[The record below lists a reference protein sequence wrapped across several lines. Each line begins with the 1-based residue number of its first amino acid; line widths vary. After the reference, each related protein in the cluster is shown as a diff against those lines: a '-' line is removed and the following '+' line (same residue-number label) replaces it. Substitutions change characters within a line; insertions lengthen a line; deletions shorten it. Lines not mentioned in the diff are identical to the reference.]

1 MATADWDY
9 ETFSDTQRTAVQPE
23 VRLSYS
29 CSALSHWGRYSDHS
43 CAARVRQKF
52 CEGTGVAQALAASLT
67 SQSAGRPPLESARIR
82 LSLFEGCPSIAIR
95 DHNTAIGI
103 LAAKA
108 KHAYFGQN
116 PAETREHLHERVCSA
131 AVAYAGSPTSCPR
144 SVQALPV
151 MISVAF
157 TGEATP
163 YLAFGSTITEM
174 AGSAEKERLRRL
186 RELEIRQAH
195 SDVVFQREPLSTN
208 GGRDGQRLGHCAEP
222 TALLHSG
229 RILTIWFEY
238 CLVAS
243 RKLIASSP
251 KTADFTIF
259 AVDIVSHDLHI
270 PALPR
275 TEAISLFI
283 LWALWLATLSGMYNV
298 MLSPRTDHKREQ
310 YAFILAK
317 FTLVNPTTPR
327 RDMDGV
333 TLGINPSKNWAGSTN
348 SLSIPGT
355 NTERVNPCLRSN
367 IQDSRDTFRDNSPSC
382 IKSCH
387 NRAVPLVCN
396 HRISVSAQLF
406 EVAPRHGACCVFLGG
421 IQEFPQADPA
431 EQWEILSMPGLSR
444 ALGSWAVWVQGK
456 HQASKNRQF
465 QRAEQL
471 TETGSRGSSSTSSG
485 GKWYSRVPHM
495 EYRQE
500 GPRGYSIWR
509 IFHRAEIE

>member
-23 VRLSYS
+23 ITA
-29 CSALSHWGRYSDHS
+29 ALLAFAKNS
-43 CAARVRQKF
+43 VK
-52 CEGTGVAQALAASLT
+52 GTGVAQALAASLT

-116 PAETREHLHERVCSA
+116 PLKRESTSTNGSA
-131 AVAYAGSPTSCPR
+131 PPP
-144 SVQALPV
+144 LL

-317 FTLVNPTTPR
+317 FTLVNPTTPVRQKDYCRQMKIIQAFSWILFVFFTLAFYILLKLVNQAQRYGR
-327 RDMDGV
+327 RDAWYQPIQE
-333 TLGINPSKNWAGSTN
+333 LGWFYELPEYSRHQHGTGQSMSPVQYPRQPGYVQGQQPVVYQILPQPSGA
-348 SLSIPGT
+348 
-355 NTERVNPCLRSN
+355 
-367 IQDSRDTFRDNSPSC
+367 PS
-382 IKSCH
+382 
-387 NRAVPLVCN
+387 
-396 HRISVSAQLF
+396 QLF